1 MPPRVQRPKKI
12 RKRRLKEKGGFIG
25 AGSTSNA
32 TATDNTNATKLMSG
46 DMHLPNRGTI
56 FINAYKDK
64 HQPASKAPSDD

>member
-1 MPPRVQRPKKI
+1 MSPRVQRPKKI
-12 RKRRLKEKGGFIG
+12 RKRRLEEKGELIG

-46 DMHLPNRGTI
+46 NMHLPNRGTI

-64 HQPASKAPSDD
+64 HQPASEAPRED